1 MLIQVQ
7 FLGISDK
14 TGLCFTQQFVM
25 ESLLKNLKKHVTC
38 SICLDTYTKPKTIA
52 CLHTFCCECL
62 ERHALTSQKQ
72 GFYRCPECQAQIG
85 IPEGKRFDNLPSSFL
100 HNSLLSL
107 LAVRRSGE
115 GSEISCSTCQ
125 KKSAEINYCFDCEKF
140 MCPDCVKAHE
150 VFRETLFQGH
160 KVTPVRQFQA
170 TDYEALLKR
179 QSFCSVKYHEKE
191 VTKFFCVGC
200 QSCVCQVCIATDH
213 KSHDVVPLEKAAD
226 DEKANIIARAK
237 LVKEMKEVCR
247 GVIREFEKTEHELE
261 TNITTAKRQVSQAT
275 EQMMGKLRQLER
287 EAITALE
294 KSRVS
299 RIEKLHSGKASV
311 VSFEKQLDQAFE
323 FSNNL
328 VDRSSS
334 SDIMQNKKNVEERIK
349 DLIETTMPALPVSS
363 CVEFV
368 STCEP
373 ESLSL
378 GFTKFSKTDVQG
390 STVEGLD
397 QNFQAGV
404 EAELLICPKTSE
416 GEIRNTQHTDRVEI
430 HIDPADQVR
439 SLVTSEK
446 EDGNFQAKFIAKV
459 PRIYEMEIKINGQKL
474 AKRPFPILVKAR
486 ELNVVGKLDFQGEI
500 PEGPAGIAV
509 NSKGVIA
516 VADRKGHCI
525 LVFDDTGKFVR
536 KIGSYGGKDGQ
547 LNKPDDVTFLNDDE
561 ILVADQCNHRI
572 QQWNVQT
579 GNFVK
584 SFGQKGSGDGEFKN
598 PASVCITRDGCFIVV
613 VDRNNSRIQVFKLD
627 GEPVFKFGDSSPER
641 LDHPVSCVC
650 YEEKFIVTD
659 KNNNCVKVFDGKGQF
674 LYKFGEKGN
683 GDGQMNRPFGLCVDK
698 NNNVF
703 LCDRG
708 NSRIQRFTSEGTLTG
723 KTNTNIQYEGLSRVA
738 TMLDGRILVTDY
750 KGKEVYILK

>member
-7 FLGISDK
+7 FLGISNK
-14 TGLCFTQQFVM
+14 IGLCFTQQFVM
-25 ESLLKNLKKHVTC
+25 ESLLKDLKKHVTC

-52 CLHTFCCECL
+52 CLHTFCCKCL
-62 ERHALTSQKQ
+62 ERHALTSKKQ

-107 LAVRRSGE
+107 LAIRRSGE
-115 GSEISCSTCQ
+115 GDEISCSTCQ
-125 KKSAEINYCFDCEKF
+125 KKSAEINHCFDCEKF
-140 MCPDCVKAHE
+140 MCPECVKAHE

-179 QSFCSVKYHEKE
+179 QSFCTVNYHEKE

-200 QSCVCQVCIATDH
+200 QSCVCQICIATDH

-226 DEKANIIARAK
+226 DEKANIIARAR

-247 GVIREFEKTEHELE
+247 GVIRELENTENELE

-294 KSRVS
+294 NTRVS

-311 VSFEKQLDQAFE
+311 FSLEKQLDQAFE

-328 VDRSSS
+328 VERSSS
-334 SDIMQNKKNVEERIK
+334 SDIMLNKKNLEERIK

-404 EAELLICPKTSE
+404 EAELLICLKSSE
-416 GEIRNTQHTDRVEI
+416 GEISNTQHTDRVEI
-430 HIDPADQVR
+430 HIDPADQVS

-446 EDGNFQAKFIAKV
+446 EDGNFQAKFVAK
-459 PRIYEMEIKINGQKL
+459 
-474 AKRPFPILVKAR
+474 
-486 ELNVVGKLDFQGEI
+486 
-500 PEGPAGIAV
+500 
-509 NSKGVIA
+509 
-516 VADRKGHCI
+516 
-525 LVFDDTGKFVR
+525 
-536 KIGSYGGKDGQ
+536 
-547 LNKPDDVTFLNDDE
+547 
-561 ILVADQCNHRI
+561 
-572 QQWNVQT
+572 
-579 GNFVK
+579 
-584 SFGQKGSGDGEFKN
+584 
-598 PASVCITRDGCFIVV
+598 
-613 VDRNNSRIQVFKLD
+613 
-627 GEPVFKFGDSSPER
+627 
-641 LDHPVSCVC
+641 
-650 YEEKFIVTD
+650 
-659 KNNNCVKVFDGKGQF
+659 
-674 LYKFGEKGN
+674 
-683 GDGQMNRPFGLCVDK
+683 
-698 NNNVF
+698 
-703 LCDRG
+703 
-708 NSRIQRFTSEGTLTG
+708 
-723 KTNTNIQYEGLSRVA
+723 
-738 TMLDGRILVTDY
+738 
-750 KGKEVYILK
+750 

>member
-1 MLIQVQ
+1 
-7 FLGISDK
+7 
-14 TGLCFTQQFVM
+14 M
-25 ESLLKNLKKHVTC
+25 ESLLKNLKEHVTC

-115 GSEISCSTCQ
+115 GNEISCSTCQ

-191 VTKFFCVGC
+191 VTKFFCMGC

-275 EQMMGKLRQLER
+275 EQMMGKLRQLEH

-311 VSFEKQLDQAFE
+311 VSLEKQLDQAFE

-328 VDRSSS
+328 VERSSS

-349 DLIETTMPALPVSS
+349 DLIETTIPALPVSS

-404 EAELLICPKTSE
+404 EAELLICLKSSE
-416 GEIRNTQHTDRVEI
+416 GEIRNTQHTDRVVI
-430 HIDPADQVR
+430 YIDPADQVR
-439 SLVTSEK
+439 SLVKSEK
-446 EDGNFQAKFIAKV
+446 EDGNFQAKFVAKV
-459 PRIYEMEIKINGQKL
+459 PGTYKIEVKVNGQKL
-474 AKRPFPILVKAR
+474 AKSPYSIPVKAR
-486 ELNVVGKLDFQGEI
+486 ELNVVGKLDVQGEMLQ
-500 PEGPAGIAV
+500 GPAGIAV

-516 VADRKGHCI
+516 VVDSGGHCI
-525 LVFDDTGKFVR
+525 LVFNETGKFVR
-536 KIGSYGGKDGQ
+536 NLGSYGDKDGQ
-547 LNKPDDVTFLNDDE
+547 LKNPVDVTFVNDDE
-561 ILVADQCNHRI
+561 ILVADQFNHRI
-572 QQWNVQT
+572 QQLNVQT

-584 SFGQKGSGDGEFKN
+584 SFGKKGSGDGEFKN
-598 PASVCITRDGCFIVV
+598 PASVCITSDGRFIVV
-613 VDRNNSRIQVFKLD
+613 VDFYNSRIQVFTMD
-627 GEPVFKFGDSSPER
+627 GEPVFKFGDSGPER
-641 LDHPVSCVC
+641 LNHPLGCVC

-659 KNNNCVKVFDGKGQF
+659 RGNNCVKVFDERGQF

-683 GDGQMNRPFGLCVDK
+683 GDGQLNIPYGLCVDK
-698 NNNVF
+698 HNNV
-703 LCDRG
+703 LICDGENNRV
-708 NSRIQRFTSEGTLTG
+708 QQFTLEGTFTG
-723 KTNTNIQYEGLSRVA
+723 KTSTNIQFRGLVGVT
-738 TMLDGRILVTDY
+738 TMLDDRILVTDFST
-750 KGKEVYILK
+750 KEVYILK

>member
-1 MLIQVQ
+1 
-7 FLGISDK
+7 
-14 TGLCFTQQFVM
+14 M
-25 ESLLKNLKKHVTC
+25 ESLLKNLKEHVTC

-62 ERHALTSQKQ
+62 ERHALTNQKQ
-72 GFYRCPECQAQIG
+72 EFYRCPECQAQIR
-85 IPEGKRFDNLPSSFL
+85 IPEGKRFDDLPSSFL

-115 GSEISCSTCQ
+115 GNEISCSTCQ

-150 VFRETLFQGH
+150 VFRDTIFQGH

-170 TDYEALLKR
+170 ADYEALLKR
-179 QSFCSVKYHEKE
+179 QSFCSEKYHEKE

-200 QSCVCQVCIATDH
+200 QSCVCQVCINTDH

-226 DEKANIIARAK
+226 DEKANITARAE
-237 LVKEMKEVCR
+237 LVKEKKEVCR
-247 GVIREFEKTEHELE
+247 DVIREFEKTEHELE
-261 TNITTAKRQVSQAT
+261 TNISTAKRQVSQAT

-294 KSRVS
+294 KTRVS

-328 VDRSSS
+328 VERSSS

-378 GFTKFSKTDVQG
+378 GFTKFSETDVQG

-404 EAELLICPKTSE
+404 EAKLLICPKTSE

-439 SLVTSEK
+439 SLVTCEK
-446 EDGNFQAKFIAKV
+446 EKETFQAKFVAKV
-459 PRIYEMEIKINGQKL
+459 PGTYKTEVKINGQRLVKS
-474 AKRPFPILVKAR
+474 PFTIVVKAR
-486 ELNVVGKLDFQGEI
+486 EFNIVGKLDFQEAVRQA
-500 PEGPAGIAV
+500 PAGIAV

-516 VADRKGHCI
+516 VADINGHCI
-525 LVFDDTGKFVR
+525 LVFDETGKFVR
-536 KIGSYGGKDGQ
+536 KIGGQGDKDGQ
-547 LNKPDDVTFLNDDE
+547 FKSPTEVTFLNGDE
-561 ILVADQCNHRI
+561 ILVADECNHRI
-572 QQWNVQT
+572 RQLNVQT

-584 SFGQKGSGDGEFKN
+584 SFGKEGSGDGEFEY
-598 PASVCITRDGCFIVV
+598 PTGVCITSDGCFIVV
-613 VDRNNSRIQVFKLD
+613 ADCGNNRIQVFTMD
-627 GEPVFKFGDSSPER
+627 GEPVFKFGDSGPER
-641 LDHPVSCVC
+641 LNNPSSCVC

-659 KNNNCVKVFDGKGQF
+659 LKNNCVKVFDGKGQF
-674 LYKFGEKGN
+674 LYKFGGKGN
-683 GDGQMNRPFGLCVDK
+683 GEGQMNIPCCSCVDK
-698 NNNVF
+698 YGNLLV
-703 LCDRG
+703 CDSRNG
-708 NSRIQRFTSEGTLTG
+708 RIQQFSLEGNFTG
-723 KTNTNIQYEGLSRVA
+723 KTSTKVNLTVPWGVT
-738 TMLDGRILVTDY
+738 TMPDDRILITEHH
-750 KGKEVYILK
+750 GKEVKILK

>member
-1 MLIQVQ
+1 
-7 FLGISDK
+7 
-14 TGLCFTQQFVM
+14 M
-25 ESLLKNLKKHVTC
+25 ESLLKNLKEHVTC

-62 ERHALTSQKQ
+62 ERHALTNQKQ
-72 GFYRCPECQAQIG
+72 EFYRCPECQAQIR
-85 IPEGKRFDNLPSSFL
+85 IPEGKRFDDLPSSFL

-107 LAVRRSGE
+107 LAVQRSGE
-115 GSEISCSTCQ
+115 GYEISCSTCQ
-125 KKSAEINYCFDCEKF
+125 KKSAEINYCFECERF

-150 VFRETLFQGH
+150 VFRDTLFQGH
-160 KVTPVRQFQA
+160 KVTPVRQFQTA
-170 TDYEALLKR
+170 DYEALLKR
-179 QSFCSVKYHEKE
+179 QSFCSKKYHEKE

-200 QSCVCQVCIATDH
+200 QSCVCQVCINTDH

-226 DEKANIIARAK
+226 DEKANITARAE
-237 LVKEMKEVCR
+237 LVKEKKEVCR
-247 GVIREFEKTEHELE
+247 DVIREFEKTEHELE
-261 TNITTAKRQVSQAT
+261 TNISTAKRQVSQAT
-275 EQMMGKLRQLER
+275 EQMMGKLRQLQR

-294 KSRVS
+294 KTRVS

-328 VDRSSS
+328 VERSSS

-378 GFTKFSKTDVQG
+378 GFTKFSETDVQG

-439 SLVTSEK
+439 SLVTCEK
-446 EDGNFQAKFIAKV
+446 EKETFQAKFVAKV
-459 PRIYEMEIKINGQKL
+459 PGTYKIEVKINGQRLVKS
-474 AKRPFPILVKAR
+474 PFTIVVKAR
-486 ELNVVGKLDFQGEI
+486 EFNIVGKLDFQEAVRQA
-500 PEGPAGIAV
+500 PAGIAV

-516 VADRKGHCI
+516 VADINGHCV
-525 LVFDDTGKFVR
+525 LVFDETGKFVR
-536 KIGSYGGKDGQ
+536 KISGQGDKDGQ
-547 LNKPDDVTFLNDDE
+547 FKSPTEVTFLNGDE
-561 ILVADQCNHRI
+561 ILVADECNHRI
-572 QQWNVQT
+572 QQLNVQT

-584 SFGQKGSGDGEFKN
+584 SFGKEGSGDGEFEY
-598 PASVCITRDGCFIVV
+598 PTGVCITSDGCFIVV
-613 VDRNNSRIQVFKLD
+613 ADCGNNRIQVFTMD
-627 GEPVFKFGDSSPER
+627 GEPVFKFGDSGRER
-641 LDHPVSCVC
+641 LNNPSRCVC

-659 KNNNCVKVFDGKGQF
+659 LKNNCVKVFDGKGQF
-674 LYKFGEKGN
+674 LYKFGGKGN
-683 GDGQMNRPFGLCVDK
+683 GEGQMNIPCCSCVDK
-698 NNNVF
+698 YGNLLV
-703 LCDRG
+703 CDSRNG
-708 NSRIQRFTSEGTLTG
+708 RIQQFSLEGNFTG
-723 KTNTNIQYEGLSRVA
+723 KTSTKVNLTVPWGVT
-738 TMLDGRILVTDY
+738 TMPDDRILITEHH
-750 KGKEVYILK
+750 GKEVKILK

>member
-1 MLIQVQ
+1 MLIQFQ
-7 FLGISDK
+7 FLGISNE
-14 TGLCFTQQFVM
+14 TGLCFSQQFVM
-25 ESLLKNLKKHVTC
+25 ESLLKNLKEHVTC

-62 ERHALTSQKQ
+62 ERHALARQKQ
-72 GFYRCPECQAQIG
+72 GFYPCPECQAQIG

-115 GSEISCSTCQ
+115 GNEISCSTCQ

-150 VFRETLFQGH
+150 VFRETMFEGH
-160 KVTPVRQFQA
+160 KVTPVQQFQA
-170 TDYEALLKR
+170 ADYEALLKR
-179 QSFCSVKYHEKE
+179 QSFCSENYHKKD
-191 VTKFFCVGC
+191 VIRFFCVDC
-200 QSCVCQVCIATDH
+200 QRCVCQVCIATDH

-226 DEKANIIARAK
+226 DEKANIIARAE
-237 LVKEMKEVCR
+237 LVKEKKEVCR
-247 GVIREFEKTEHELE
+247 DVIREFENTEHELE

-294 KSRVS
+294 KTRVS

-328 VDRSSS
+328 VERSSS
-334 SDIMQNKKNVEERIK
+334 SDIMQNKKNVEERIE

-378 GFTKFSKTDVQG
+378 GFTKFSETDVQG

-430 HIDPADQVR
+430 HVNPADQVR

-500 PEGPAGIAV
+500 LEGPAGIAV

-516 VADRKGHCI
+516 VADRNGHCI

-536 KIGSYGGKDGQ
+536 KIGSYGDKDGQ
-547 LNKPDDVTFLNDDE
+547 LNKPDDVTFLNNDE
-561 ILVADQCNHRI
+561 ILVADKGNHRI
-572 QQWNVQT
+572 QQLNVQT

-584 SFGQKGSGDGEFKN
+584 SFGKEGSGDGEFKN
-598 PASVCITRDGCFIVV
+598 PASVCITSDGRFIVV
-613 VDRNNSRIQVFKLD
+613 VDRNNSRIQVFTLD
-627 GEPVFKFGDSSPER
+627 GEPVFKFGDSGPER
-641 LDHPVSCVC
+641 LDRPVSCVC

-703 LCDRG
+703 LCNTG
-708 NSRIQRFTSEGTLTG
+708 NSRIQRFTLEGTLTG

-738 TMLDGRILVTDY
+738 TMLDGRILVTDFN
-750 KGKEVYILK
+750 GKEVYILK

>member
-1 MLIQVQ
+1 
-7 FLGISDK
+7 
-14 TGLCFTQQFVM
+14 M
-25 ESLLKNLKKHVTC
+25 ESLLKNLKEYVTC
-38 SICLDTYTKPKTIA
+38 SICSETYTKPKTIA
-52 CLHTFCCECL
+52 CLHTFCCKCL

-72 GFYRCPECQAQIG
+72 GFYRCPECQAQIR

-150 VFRETLFQGH
+150 VFRDTIFQGH

-170 TDYEALLKR
+170 ADYEALLKR
-179 QSFCSVKYHEKE
+179 QSFCSEKYHEKE

-200 QSCVCQVCIATDH
+200 QSCVCQVCINTDH

-226 DEKANIIARAK
+226 DEKANITARAE
-237 LVKEMKEVCR
+237 LVKEKKEVCR
-247 GVIREFEKTEHELE
+247 DVIREFEKTEHELE
-261 TNITTAKRQVSQAT
+261 TNISTAKRQVSQAT

-287 EAITALE
+287 EAITTLE

-299 RIEKLHSGKASV
+299 RIAKLHSGKASV

-323 FSNNL
+323 FSNN
-328 VDRSSS
+328 VVERSSS
-334 SDIMQNKKNVEERIK
+334 SDIMQNKKNLEERIE
-349 DLIETTMPALPVSS
+349 DLMKTKMPALPVSL

-378 GFTKFSKTDVQG
+378 GFTKFSEKDVQG
-390 STVEGLD
+390 STVEGLV

-416 GEIRNTQHTDRVEI
+416 GEIRNTQHTDRFEI

-446 EDGNFQAKFIAKV
+446 EDRCFQAKFVVKV
-459 PRIYEMEIKINGQKL
+459 PGTYKIEVKVNGQRLVKS
-474 AKRPFPILVKAR
+474 PFTIVVKAR
-486 ELNVVGKLDFQGEI
+486 EFNIVGKLDFQGEV
-500 PEGPAGIAV
+500 PQALAGIAV

-516 VADRKGHCI
+516 MADGNGHCI
-525 LVFDDTGKFVR
+525 LVFDETGKFVR
-536 KIGSYGGKDGQ
+536 KIGGQVCKDGQ
-547 LNKPDDVTFLNDDE
+547 FQLTNVTFLNDDE
-561 ILVADQCNHRI
+561 ILVADERNHRI
-572 QQWNVQT
+572 QQLNVQT

-584 SFGQKGSGDGEFKN
+584 SFGKKGSGDGEFKN
-598 PASVCITRDGCFIVV
+598 PASVCITSDGRFIVV
-613 VDRNNSRIQVFKLD
+613 VDRNNSRIQVFTLD
-627 GEPVFKFGDSSPER
+627 GEPVFKFGDSGPER
-641 LDHPVSCVC
+641 LDRPVSCVC

-683 GDGQMNRPFGLCVDK
+683 GDGQLNFLYDLCVDK
-698 NNNVF
+698 YGNLLV
-703 LCDRG
+703 CDTG
-708 NSRIQRFTSEGTLTG
+708 NKRIQQFSSEGTFTG
-723 KTNTNIQYEGLSRVA
+723 KTSSKVNPVVSWCVT
-738 TMLDGRILVTDY
+738 TMPDDRILIFDLNEKDV
-750 KGKEVYILK
+750 KILK

>member
-7 FLGISDK
+7 FLGISNK
-14 TGLCFTQQFVM
+14 TKLCFYLQFVM
-25 ESLLKNLKKHVTC
+25 ESLLKNLKEHVTC
-38 SICLDTYTKPKTIA
+38 SICFDTYTKPKTIA

-115 GSEISCSTCQ
+115 GNEISCSTCQ

-150 VFRETLFQGH
+150 VFRETMFEGH
-160 KVTPVRQFQA
+160 KVTPVQQFQA
-170 TDYEALLKR
+170 PEYEALLKR
-179 QSFCSVKYHEKE
+179 QSFCSENYHKKD
-191 VTKFFCVGC
+191 VIRFFCVDC
-200 QSCVCQVCIATDH
+200 QRCVCQVCIATDH

-226 DEKANIIARAK
+226 DEKVNIIARAQ
-237 LVKEMKEVCR
+237 LVKGKKEACR
-247 GVIREFEKTEHELE
+247 GVIREFEKMELELE

-287 EAITALE
+287 EAITTLE
-294 KSRVS
+294 RTRVS

-328 VDRSSS
+328 VERSSS
-334 SDIMQNKKNVEERIK
+334 SDIMQNKKNVQERIE
-349 DLIETTMPALPVSS
+349 DLIKTTMPALPVSS

-368 STCEP
+368 WTCEP

-378 GFTKFSKTDVQG
+378 GFTKFSETDVQG

-439 SLVTSEK
+439 SLATSEK
-446 EDGNFQAKFIAKV
+446 EDGNFQAKFVAKV
-459 PRIYEMEIKINGQKL
+459 PGTYKMEVKINGQKL
-474 AKRPFPILVKAR
+474 AKSPFSIPVKVR
-486 ELNVVGKLDFQGEI
+486 ELNVVGKLDVQGEMLQ
-500 PEGPAGIAV
+500 GPAGIAV
-509 NSKGVIA
+509 NSKGDIA
-516 VADRKGHCI
+516 VADYEGHCI
-525 LVFDDTGKFVR
+525 LVFDEIGKFVR
-536 KIGSYGGKDGQ
+536 KLGSYGDKNGQ

-572 QQWNVQT
+572 QQLNVHT

-584 SFGQKGSGDGEFKN
+584 SFGSFFEFKN
-598 PASVCITRDGCFIVV
+598 PGSVCITSDRRFIVV
-613 VDRNNSRIQVFKLD
+613 TEYSNNRIQVFTMD
-627 GEPVFKFGDSSPER
+627 GEPVFKFGDSGPER
-641 LDHPVSCVC
+641 LDHPLSCVC

-659 KNNNCVKVFDGKGQF
+659 KVNNCVKVFDERGQF
-674 LYKFGEKGN
+674 LYRFGEKGN
-683 GDGQMNRPFGLCVDK
+683 GDGQLNEPYGLCVDK
-698 NNNVF
+698 HNNVF
-703 LCDRG
+703 LCEKG
-708 NSRIQRFTSEGTLTG
+708 NNRIQQFTQEGTFTG
-723 KTNTNIQYEGLSRVA
+723 KTSTNIQFQGSWSVT
-738 TMLDGRILVTDY
+738 TMLDDRVLVTDY

>member
-1 MLIQVQ
+1 
-7 FLGISDK
+7 
-14 TGLCFTQQFVM
+14 M
-25 ESLLKNLKKHVTC
+25 ESLLKNLKEHVTC
-38 SICLDTYTKPKTIA
+38 SICLDNYTKPKTIA

-62 ERHALTSQKQ
+62 ERHALTRHKQ
-72 GFYRCPECQAQIG
+72 GLYPCPECQAQVR
-85 IPEGKRFDNLPSSFL
+85 IPEGNRFDDLPSSFL

-115 GSEISCSTCQ
+115 GNEISCGTCQ

-226 DEKANIIARAK
+226 DEKANIIARVK
-237 LVKEMKEVCR
+237 LIKEKKEVC
-247 GVIREFEKTEHELE
+247 GDVIRKFEKTEIELE
-261 TNITTAKRQVSQAT
+261 TKITIAKRQVSLAT

-294 KSRVS
+294 KTRVS

-328 VDRSSS
+328 VERSSS
-334 SDIMQNKKNVEERIK
+334 SDIMQNKKNVGERIE
-349 DLIETTMPALPVSS
+349 DLIKTTMPALPVSS
-363 CVEFV
+363 FVEFV
-368 STCEP
+368 TTCEP

-378 GFTKFSKTDVQG
+378 GFTRFSDTDVQG
-390 STVEGLD
+390 SAVEGLD
-397 QNFQAGV
+397 QNFQAGR

-430 HIDPADQVR
+430 RMDPADQVT
-439 SLVTSEK
+439 SLATSER
-446 EDGNFQAKFIAKV
+446 EDGNFQAKFVAKV
-459 PRIYEMEIKINGQKL
+459 PGTYKMEIKINGQKF
-474 AKRPFPILVKAR
+474 AKSPFSIPVKVR
-486 ELNVVGKLDFQGEI
+486 QLNVVGKLDVQGMLQ
-500 PEGPAGIAV
+500 GPAGIAV

-516 VADRKGHCI
+516 VADFEGHCI
-525 LVFDDTGKFVR
+525 LVFDETGKFVR
-536 KIGSYGGKDGQ
+536 KLGSYGDKDGQ
-547 LNKPDDVTFLNDDE
+547 LNKPDDLTFLNDDE

-572 QQWNVQT
+572 QQLNVQT

-584 SFGQKGSGDGEFKN
+584 SFGKEGSGDGEFLS
-598 PASVCITRDGCFIVV
+598 PVGVCITGDGRFIVV
-613 VDRNNSRIQVFKLD
+613 TEYANSRIQVFTMD
-627 GEPVFKFGDSSPER
+627 GEPVFKFGDNGPER
-641 LDHPVSCVC
+641 LDHPTSCVC
-650 YEEKFIVTD
+650 YKEKFFVTD
-659 KNNNCVKVFDGKGQF
+659 KNNNCVKVFDERGQF
-674 LYKFGEKGN
+674 LYKFGEKGH
-683 GDGQMNRPFGLCVDK
+683 GDGQMDTPYGLCVDK
-698 NNNVF
+698 HNNV
-703 LCDRG
+703 LVYDAR
-708 NSRIQRFTSEGTLTG
+708 NIRIQQFTLEGAFTG
-723 KTNTNIQYEGLSRVA
+723 KTSTNIQFGLSWSV
-738 TMLDGRILVTDY
+738 TPMLDDRILVTGFR
-750 KGKEVYILK
+750 GKEVYILK

>member
-1 MLIQVQ
+1 
-7 FLGISDK
+7 
-14 TGLCFTQQFVM
+14 M
-25 ESLLKNLKKHVTC
+25 ESLLKNLKEHVTC

-62 ERHALTSQKQ
+62 ERHALTNQKQ
-72 GFYRCPECQAQIG
+72 EFYRCPECQAQIR
-85 IPEGKRFDNLPSSFL
+85 IPEGKRFDDLPSSFL

-115 GSEISCSTCQ
+115 GNEISCSTCQ

-150 VFRETLFQGH
+150 VFRDTIFQGH

-179 QSFCSVKYHEKE
+179 HAFCSEKYHEKE
-191 VTKFFCVGC
+191 ATKFFCVVC
-200 QSCVCQVCIATDH
+200 QSCVCQVCINTDH

-226 DEKANIIARAK
+226 DEKANITARAE
-237 LVKEMKEVCR
+237 LVKEKKEVCR
-247 GVIREFEKTEHELE
+247 DVIREFEEKEQELE
-261 TNITTAKRQVSQAT
+261 TDISTAKRQVFQAT

-294 KSRVS
+294 KTRVS

-328 VDRSSS
+328 VERSSS

-349 DLIETTMPALPVSS
+349 DLIKTTMPALPVSS

-378 GFTKFSKTDVQG
+378 GFTKFSETDVQG

-404 EAELLICPKTSE
+404 QAELLICPKTSE

-446 EDGNFQAKFIAKV
+446 EDGNFQAKFVAKV
-459 PRIYEMEIKINGQKL
+459 PGTYKIEVKINGQKL
-474 AKRPFPILVKAR
+474 AKSPFSILVKAR
-486 ELNVVGKLDFQGEI
+486 ELNIVGKLDIHGEMLQG
-500 PEGPAGIAV
+500 PTGIAV

-516 VADRKGHCI
+516 VADSEGHCI
-525 LVFDDTGKFVR
+525 LVFDETGKFVR
-536 KIGSYGGKDGQ
+536 KIGSYGDENGQ
-547 LNKPDDVTFLNDDE
+547 LKNPAHVTFLKDDE

-572 QQWNVQT
+572 QQLNVQT

-584 SFGQKGSGDGEFKN
+584 SFGKEGSGDGEFEY
-598 PASVCITRDGCFIVV
+598 PTGVCITSDGCFIVV
-613 VDRNNSRIQVFKLD
+613 ADCGNNRIQVFTMD
-627 GEPVFKFGDSSPER
+627 GEPVFKFGDSGPER
-641 LDHPVSCVC
+641 LNNPSSCVC

-659 KNNNCVKVFDGKGQF
+659 LKNNCVKVFDGKGQF
-674 LYKFGEKGN
+674 LYKFGGKGN
-683 GDGQMNRPFGLCVDK
+683 GEGQMNIPCCSCVDK
-698 NNNVF
+698 YGNLLV
-703 LCDRG
+703 CDSRNG
-708 NSRIQRFTSEGTLTG
+708 RIQQFSLEGNFTG
-723 KTNTNIQYEGLSRVA
+723 KTSTKVNLTVPWGVT
-738 TMLDGRILVTDY
+738 TMPDDRILITEHH
-750 KGKEVYILK
+750 GKEVKILK

>member
-7 FLGISDK
+7 FLGISNE
-14 TGLCFTQQFVM
+14 TGLCFSQQFVM
-25 ESLLKNLKKHVTC
+25 ESLLKNLKEHVTC

-62 ERHALTSQKQ
+62 ERHALARQKQ
-72 GFYRCPECQAQIG
+72 GFYPCPECQAQIS

-115 GSEISCSTCQ
+115 GNEISCSTCQ

-150 VFRETLFQGH
+150 VFRETMFEGH
-160 KVTPVRQFQA
+160 KVTPVQQFQA
-170 TDYEALLKR
+170 SEYEALLKR
-179 QSFCSVKYHEKE
+179 QSFCSENYHKKD
-191 VTKFFCVGC
+191 VIRFFCVDC
-200 QSCVCQVCIATDH
+200 QRCVCQVCIATDH

-226 DEKANIIARAK
+226 DEKANIIARAE
-237 LVKEMKEVCR
+237 LVKEKKEVCR
-247 GVIREFEKTEHELE
+247 DVIREFENTEHELE

-287 EAITALE
+287 EAITVLE
-294 KSRVS
+294 KTRVS

-328 VDRSSS
+328 VERSSS
-334 SDIMQNKKNVEERIK
+334 SDIMQNKKNVEERIE
-349 DLIETTMPALPVSS
+349 DLIKTTMPALPVSS
-363 CVEFV
+363 YVEFV
-368 STCEP
+368 TTCEP

-378 GFTKFSKTDVQG
+378 GFTRFSETDVQG
-390 STVEGLD
+390 SVVEGLD

-404 EAELLICPKTSE
+404 EAELLIYPKTSE

-430 HIDPADQVR
+430 HLEPADQVR

-459 PRIYEMEIKINGQKL
+459 PCIYEMEIKINGQKL

-500 PEGPAGIAV
+500 LEGPAGIAV

-516 VADRKGHCI
+516 VADRNGHCI

-536 KIGSYGGKDGQ
+536 KIGSYGDKDGQ
-547 LNKPDDVTFLNDDE
+547 LNKPDDVTFLNNDE
-561 ILVADQCNHRI
+561 ILVADKGNHRI
-572 QQWNVQT
+572 QQLNVQT

-584 SFGQKGSGDGEFKN
+584 SFGKEGSGDGEFKN
-598 PASVCITRDGCFIVV
+598 PASVCITSDGRFIVV
-613 VDRNNSRIQVFKLD
+613 VELNNSRIQVFTMD
-627 GEPVFKFGDSSPER
+627 GEPVFKFGNSGPER
-641 LDHPVSCVC
+641 LDHPLSFVC
-650 YEEKFIVTD
+650 YEEKFIVAD
-659 KNNNCVKVFDGKGQF
+659 KNNNCVKVFDEKGQF

-703 LCDRG
+703 LCNTG
-708 NSRIQRFTSEGTLTG
+708 NSRIQRFTLEGTLTG

-738 TMLDGRILVTDY
+738 TMPDGRILVTDFN
-750 KGKEVYILK
+750 GKEVYILK

>member
-1 MLIQVQ
+1 
-7 FLGISDK
+7 
-14 TGLCFTQQFVM
+14 M
-25 ESLLKNLKKHVTC
+25 ESLLKNLKEHVTC

-62 ERHALTSQKQ
+62 ERHALTNQKQ
-72 GFYRCPECQAQIG
+72 EFYRCPECQAQIR
-85 IPEGKRFDNLPSSFL
+85 IPEGKRFDDLQSSFL

-107 LAVRRSGE
+107 LAVQRNGE
-115 GSEISCSTCQ
+115 GNEISCSTCQ

-150 VFRETLFQGH
+150 VFRDTIFQGH

-170 TDYEALLKR
+170 ADYEALLKR
-179 QSFCSVKYHEKE
+179 QSFCSEKYHEKE

-200 QSCVCQVCIATDH
+200 QSCVCQVCINTDH

-226 DEKANIIARAK
+226 DEKANITARAE
-237 LVKEMKEVCR
+237 LVKEKKEVCR
-247 GVIREFEKTEHELE
+247 DVIREFEEKEQELE
-261 TNITTAKRQVSQAT
+261 TDISTAKRQVFQAT
-275 EQMMGKLRQLER
+275 EQMMGKLRQLQR

-294 KSRVS
+294 KTRVS

-328 VDRSSS
+328 VERSSS

-378 GFTKFSKTDVQG
+378 GFTKFSETDVQG

-404 EAELLICPKTSE
+404 EAKLLICPKTSE

-439 SLVTSEK
+439 SLVTCEK
-446 EDGNFQAKFIAKV
+446 EKETFQAKFVAKV
-459 PRIYEMEIKINGQKL
+459 PGTYKIEVKINGQRLVKS
-474 AKRPFPILVKAR
+474 PFTIVVKAR
-486 ELNVVGKLDFQGEI
+486 EFNVVGKLDFQEAVRRA
-500 PEGPAGIAV
+500 PAGIAV

-516 VADRKGHCI
+516 VADINGHCI
-525 LVFDDTGKFVR
+525 LVFDETGKFVR
-536 KIGSYGGKDGQ
+536 KIGGQ
-547 LNKPDDVTFLNDDE
+547 GDKAGQFESPTEVAFLNGDE
-561 ILVADQCNHRI
+561 ILVADECNHRI
-572 QQWNVQT
+572 QQLNVQT

-584 SFGQKGSGDGEFKN
+584 SFGKEGSGDGEFEY
-598 PASVCITRDGCFIVV
+598 PTGVCITSDGCFIVV
-613 VDRNNSRIQVFKLD
+613 ADCGNNRIQVFTMD
-627 GEPVFKFGDSSPER
+627 GEPVFKFGDSGPER
-641 LDHPVSCVC
+641 LNNPSSCVC

-659 KNNNCVKVFDGKGQF
+659 LKNNCVKVFDGKGQF
-674 LYKFGEKGN
+674 LYKFGGKGN
-683 GDGQMNRPFGLCVDK
+683 SEGQMNIPCCSCVDK
-698 NNNVF
+698 YGNLLV
-703 LCDRG
+703 CDSRNG
-708 NSRIQRFTSEGTLTG
+708 RIQQFSLEGNFTG
-723 KTNTNIQYEGLSRVA
+723 KTSTKVNLTVPWGVT
-738 TMLDGRILVTDY
+738 TMPDDRILITEHH
-750 KGKEVYILK
+750 GKEVKILK

>member
-1 MLIQVQ
+1 
-7 FLGISDK
+7 
-14 TGLCFTQQFVM
+14 M
-25 ESLLKNLKKHVTC
+25 ESLLKNLKEHVTC

-72 GFYRCPECQAQIG
+72 GFYRCPECQAQIR

-115 GSEISCSTCQ
+115 GNEISCSTCQ

-150 VFRETLFQGH
+150 VFRDTIFQGH

-170 TDYEALLKR
+170 ADYEALLKR
-179 QSFCSVKYHEKE
+179 QSFCSEKYHEKE

-200 QSCVCQVCIATDH
+200 QSCVCQVCINTDH

-226 DEKANIIARAK
+226 DEKANITARAE
-237 LVKEMKEVCR
+237 LVKEKKEVCR
-247 GVIREFEKTEHELE
+247 DVICEFEKTEHELE
-261 TNITTAKRQVSQAT
+261 TNISTAKRQVSQAI
-275 EQMMGKLRQLER
+275 EQMMGKLRLLAH
-287 EAITALE
+287 EAITTLE

-299 RIEKLHSGKASV
+299 RIAKLHSGKASV

-328 VDRSSS
+328 VERSSS
-334 SDIMQNKKNVEERIK
+334 SDIMQNKKNVQERIE
-349 DLIETTMPALPVSS
+349 DLIKTTMPALPVSS

-378 GFTKFSKTDVQG
+378 GFTKFSETDVQG

-446 EDGNFQAKFIAKV
+446 GDECFQANFVVKV
-459 PRIYEMEIKINGQKL
+459 PGTYKIEVKVNGQRLVKS
-474 AKRPFPILVKAR
+474 PFTIVVKAR
-486 ELNVVGKLDFQGEI
+486 EFNIVGKLDFQGEV
-500 PEGPAGIAV
+500 PQAPTGIGV

-516 VADRKGHCI
+516 VADNKGHCI
-525 LVFDDTGKFVR
+525 LVFDETGKFVR
-536 KIGSYGGKDGQ
+536 KIGGQGDKDGQ
-547 LNKPDDVTFLNDDE
+547 FENPPDVTFLNDDE
-561 ILVADQCNHRI
+561 ILVVDQCNDRI
-572 QQWNVQT
+572 QQLNVQT

-584 SFGQKGSGDGEFKN
+584 SFGEQGSGDGEFEN
-598 PASVCITRDGCFIVV
+598 PASVCITSDGRFIVV
-613 VDRNNSRIQVFKLD
+613 MEFANSRIQVFTMD
-627 GEPVFKFGDSSPER
+627 GEPVFKFGDSGPER
-641 LDHPVSCVC
+641 LDHPINCVC
-650 YEEKFIVTD
+650 YEEKFFVAD
-659 KNNNCVKVFDGKGQF
+659 MNNNCVKVFDERGQF

-683 GDGQMNRPFGLCVDK
+683 GDGQLIQPCGLCVDK
-698 NNNVF
+698 YGNLLV
-703 LCDRG
+703 CDMG
-708 NSRIQRFTSEGTLTG
+708 NEHILQFSSEGTFTA
-723 KTNTNIQYEGLSRVA
+723 KTSSKVNPMLPYRVA
-738 TMLDGRILVTDY
+738 TMPDDRILISDFREN
-750 KGKEVYILK
+750 EVKILK

>member
-7 FLGISDK
+7 SLGISNK
-14 TGLCFTQQFVM
+14 IGLCFTQQFVM
-25 ESLLKNLKKHVTC
+25 ESLLKDLKKHVTC

-115 GSEISCSTCQ
+115 GNEISCSTCQ

-140 MCPDCVKAHE
+140 MCPECVKAHE

-247 GVIREFEKTEHELE
+247 GVIREFENTEHELE

-294 KSRVS
+294 KTRVS

-311 VSFEKQLDQAFE
+311 FSLEKQLDQAFE

-328 VDRSSS
+328 VERSSS
-334 SDIMQNKKNVEERIK
+334 SDIMLNKKNVEERIK

-373 ESLSL
+373 KSLNL

-390 STVEGLD
+390 SAVEGLD

-404 EAELLICPKTSE
+404 EAELLICPKSSE

-430 HIDPADQVR
+430 HVNPADQVR

-446 EDGNFQAKFIAKV
+446 EDGNFQAKFVAKV
-459 PRIYEMEIKINGQKL
+459 PGTYKIEVKINGQKL
-474 AKRPFPILVKAR
+474 ARSPFSILVKAR
-486 ELNVVGKLDFQGEI
+486 ELNIVGKLDLHGEMLQG
-500 PEGPAGIAV
+500 PTDIAV

-516 VADRKGHCI
+516 VADSVGHCI
-525 LVFDDTGKFVR
+525 LVFDETGKFVR
-536 KIGSYGGKDGQ
+536 KIGAYGDKDGQ
-547 LNKPDDVTFLNDDE
+547 LENPVDVTFLNDDE
-561 ILVADQCNHRI
+561 ILVADGCNHRI
-572 QQWNVQT
+572 QQLNVQT

-584 SFGQKGSGDGEFKN
+584 SFGKQGSGDGEFTF
-598 PASVCITRDGCFIVV
+598 PVSVCITSDGRFIVV
-613 VDRNNSRIQVFKLD
+613 ADYNNSRIQVFTMD
-627 GEPVFKFGDSSPER
+627 GEPVFKFGDSGPER
-641 LDHPVSCVC
+641 LDHPTHCVC
-650 YEEKFIVTD
+650 YEEKFFVAD
-659 KNNNCVKVFDGKGQF
+659 MNNNCVKVFDERGQF

-683 GDGQMNRPFGLCVDK
+683 GDGQMNQLYGLCVDK
-698 NNNVF
+698 HNNVF
-703 LCDRG
+703 LCDWG
-708 NSRIQRFTSEGTLTG
+708 NNRVQQFTLEGTFTG
-723 KTNTNIQYEGLSRVA
+723 KTSSNNQFGSPLSV
-738 TMLDGRILVTDY
+738 TPMLDDRIVVTDY
-750 KGKEVYILK
+750 IKKEVYILK

>member
-1 MLIQVQ
+1 
-7 FLGISDK
+7 
-14 TGLCFTQQFVM
+14 M
-25 ESLLKNLKKHVTC
+25 ESLLKNLKEHVTC

-115 GSEISCSTCQ
+115 GNEISCSTCQ

-150 VFRETLFQGH
+150 VFRDTLFQGH

-170 TDYEALLKR
+170 ADYEALLKR
-179 QSFCSVKYHEKE
+179 QSFCSEKYHEKE
-191 VTKFFCVGC
+191 VTRFFCVGC
-200 QSCVCQVCIATDH
+200 QSCVCQVCINTDH

-226 DEKANIIARAK
+226 DEKANITARAE
-237 LVKEMKEVCR
+237 LVKEKKEVCR
-247 GVIREFEKTEHELE
+247 DVIREFEKTEHELE
-261 TNITTAKRQVSQAT
+261 TNISTAKRQVSQAT

-299 RIEKLHSGKASV
+299 RIAKLHSGKASV

-328 VDRSSS
+328 VERSSS
-334 SDIMQNKKNVEERIK
+334 SDIMQNKKNVQERIE
-349 DLIETTMPALPVSS
+349 DLIKTTMPALPVSS

-378 GFTKFSKTDVQG
+378 GFTKFSEKDVQG

-397 QNFQAGV
+397 KNFQAGV
-404 EAELLICPKTSE
+404 KAELLICPKTSE
-416 GEIRNTQHTDRVEI
+416 GEIRNTRHTDRVEI

-446 EDGNFQAKFIAKV
+446 GDECFQANFVVKV
-459 PRIYEMEIKINGQKL
+459 PGTYKIEVKVNGQRLVKSS
-474 AKRPFPILVKAR
+474 FTIVVKAR
-486 ELNVVGKLDFQGEI
+486 EFNIVGKLDLHGEMLS
-500 PEGPAGIAV
+500 GPTGIAV

-516 VADRKGHCI
+516 VADEKGHCI
-525 LVFDDTGKFVR
+525 LVFDETGKFVR
-536 KIGSYGGKDGQ
+536 KIGGQGDKDGQ
-547 LNKPDDVTFLNDDE
+547 FDKPTDVTFLNDDE
-561 ILVADQCNHRI
+561 ILVADQCNHRT
-572 QQWNVQT
+572 QQLNVQT

-584 SFGQKGSGDGEFKN
+584 SFGEQASGDGEFEN
-598 PASVCITRDGCFIVV
+598 PTSVCITSDGRFIAVA
-613 VDRNNSRIQVFKLD
+613 DFNNSGIQVFTID
-627 GEPVFKFGDSSPER
+627 GEPVFKFGDSGPER
-641 LDHPVSCVC
+641 LHNPVGCVC
-650 YEEKFIVTD
+650 YEEKFFVTEL
-659 KNNNCVKVFDGKGQF
+659 NNNCVKVFDRKGRF

-683 GDGQMNRPFGLCVDK
+683 GDGQMNFPLGLCVDK
-698 NNNVF
+698 YDNLLV
-703 LCDRG
+703 CDLG
-708 NSRIQRFTSEGTLTG
+708 NGRIQQFSLEGTFTG
-723 KTNTNIQYEGLSRVA
+723 ETRAKVTHSEPWGIA
-738 TMLDGRILVTDY
+738 TMPDDRILISEY
-750 KGKEVYILK
+750 RKKELKILR

>member
-1 MLIQVQ
+1 
-7 FLGISDK
+7 
-14 TGLCFTQQFVM
+14 M
-25 ESLLKNLKKHVTC
+25 ESLLKNLKEHVTC
-38 SICLDTYTKPKTIA
+38 SICLDTYTKPKTIS

-72 GFYRCPECQAQIG
+72 GFYRCPECQAQIC

-150 VFRETLFQGH
+150 VFRDTIFQGH

-170 TDYEALLKR
+170 ADYEALLKR
-179 QSFCSVKYHEKE
+179 QSFCSEKYHEKE

-200 QSCVCQVCIATDH
+200 QSCVCQVCINTDH

-226 DEKANIIARAK
+226 DEKANITARAE
-237 LVKEMKEVCR
+237 LVKEKKEVCR
-247 GVIREFEKTEHELE
+247 EVIREFEKTEHELE
-261 TNITTAKRQVSQAT
+261 TNISTAKRRVSQAT

-287 EAITALE
+287 EAITTLE

-299 RIEKLHSGKASV
+299 RIAKLHSGKASV

-328 VDRSSS
+328 VERSSS
-334 SDIMQNKKNVEERIK
+334 SDIMQNKKNVQERIE
-349 DLIETTMPALPVSS
+349 DLIKTTMPTLPVSS

-378 GFTKFSKTDVQG
+378 GFTKFSETDVQG

-416 GEIRNTQHTDRVEI
+416 GEIRNTQHTGRVEI

-446 EDGNFQAKFIAKV
+446 EDECFQAKFMVKV
-459 PRIYEMEIKINGQKL
+459 PGTYKIEVKVNGQRL
-474 AKRPFPILVKAR
+474 VESPFTIVVKAR
-486 ELNVVGKLDFQGEI
+486 EFNIVGKLDFQGEVLQTL
-500 PEGPAGIAV
+500 GGIAV

-516 VADRKGHCI
+516 VADYKGHCI
-525 LVFDDTGKFVR
+525 LVFDETGKFVR
-536 KIGSYGGKDGQ
+536 KIGGQGDKDGQ
-547 LNKPDDVTFLNDDE
+547 FENPPDVTFLSDDE
-561 ILVADQCNHRI
+561 ILVADQCNNRI
-572 QQWNVQT
+572 QQLNVQT

-584 SFGQKGSGDGEFKN
+584 SFGEQGSGDEEFEN
-598 PASVCITRDGCFIVV
+598 PVGVCITSDGRFIAVAEFV
-613 VDRNNSRIQVFKLD
+613 NSRIQVFTMD
-627 GEPVFKFGDSSPER
+627 GEPVFKFGDSGPER
-641 LDHPVSCVC
+641 LDNPVGCVC
-650 YEEKFIVTD
+650 YEEKFFVAD
-659 KNNNCVKVFDGKGQF
+659 KNNNCVKVFDGKGRF

-683 GDGQMNRPFGLCVDK
+683 GDGQLNSPYGLCVDK
-698 NNNVF
+698 YGNLLV
-703 LCDRG
+703 CDPG
-708 NSRIQRFTSEGTLTG
+708 NGRIQQFSSEGTFTG
-723 KTNTNIQYEGLSRVA
+723 KTSAKVTLRGPCGVA
-738 TMLDGRILVTDY
+738 TMPDDRILISECL
-750 KGKEVYILK
+750 KKEVKILR

>member
-1 MLIQVQ
+1 
-7 FLGISDK
+7 
-14 TGLCFTQQFVM
+14 M
-25 ESLLKNLKKHVTC
+25 ESLLKNLKEHVTC

-72 GFYRCPECQAQIG
+72 GFYRCPECQAQIC

-150 VFRETLFQGH
+150 VFRDTIFQGH

-170 TDYEALLKR
+170 ADYEALLKR
-179 QSFCSVKYHEKE
+179 QSFCSEKYHEKE

-200 QSCVCQVCIATDH
+200 QSCVCQVCINTDH

-226 DEKANIIARAK
+226 DEKANITARTE
-237 LVKEMKEVCR
+237 LVKEKKEVCR
-247 GVIREFEKTEHELE
+247 DVTREFEKTEHELE
-261 TNITTAKRQVSQAT
+261 TNISTAKRRVSQAT

-287 EAITALE
+287 EAITTLE

-299 RIEKLHSGKASV
+299 RIAKLHSGKASV

-328 VDRSSS
+328 VERSSS
-334 SDIMQNKKNVEERIK
+334 SDIMQNKKNLQERIE
-349 DLIETTMPALPVSS
+349 DLIKTTMPALPVSS

-378 GFTKFSKTDVQG
+378 GFTKFSETDVQG

-416 GEIRNTQHTDRVEI
+416 GEIRNTQPTDRVEL

-446 EDGNFQAKFIAKV
+446 EDECFQAKFVVKV
-459 PRIYEMEIKINGQKL
+459 PGTYKIEVKVNGQRLVKS
-474 AKRPFPILVKAR
+474 PFTIVVKAR
-486 ELNVVGKLDFQGEI
+486 EFNIVGKLDFQGEV
-500 PEGPAGIAV
+500 PQFLAGIAV

-516 VADRKGHCI
+516 LADYDGHCI
-525 LVFDDTGKFVR
+525 LVFDETGKFVR
-536 KIGSYGGKDGQ
+536 KIGGQGNKDGQ
-547 LNKPDDVTFLNDDE
+547 FQNPPDVTFLNDDE
-561 ILVADQCNHRI
+561 ILVADQFNHRI
-572 QQWNVQT
+572 QQINVQT

-584 SFGQKGSGDGEFKN
+584 SFGKKRSGDGEFGY
-598 PASVCITRDGCFIVV
+598 PVSVCITSDGRFIAVAEFA
-613 VDRNNSRIQVFKLD
+613 NSRIQVFTMD
-627 GEPVFKFGDSSPER
+627 GEPVFKFGDSGPER
-641 LDHPVSCVC
+641 LDHPTSCVC
-650 YEEKFIVTD
+650 YDEKFFVTD
-659 KNNNCVKVFDGKGQF
+659 RNNNCVKVFDGKGRF

-683 GDGQMNRPFGLCVDK
+683 GDGQLNSPYGLCVDK
-698 NNNVF
+698 YGNLLV
-703 LCDRG
+703 CDPG
-708 NSRIQRFTSEGTLTG
+708 NGRIQQFSLEGTFIG
-723 KTNTNIQYEGLSRVA
+723 KISAKVAINIPWGVA
-738 TMLDGRILVTDY
+738 AMPDDRILISECL
-750 KGKEVYILK
+750 KKEVKI